1 MASHKEELSNTARVP
16 SPARVDLTP
25 RPSGQLLP
33 EMRFENARERALP
46 QKNSSAASEGFDLD
60 LQVTAPNRA
69 RANPGSLAVGYLAKF
84 SKSKFP
90 ILTRGNVP
98 SCPLPSIAVKTE
110 L

>member
-16 SPARVDLTP
+16 GPARADLTP

-46 QKNSSAASEGFDLD
+46 QRNSSVASEGFDPD

-69 RANPGSLAVGYLAKF
+69 RARKSSCGVPGKVF
-84 SKSKFP
+84 Q
-90 ILTRGNVP
+90 VP
-98 SCPLPSIAVKTE
+98 VSHPN
-110 L
+110 